1 MIDPKD
7 DGAVIFEESPI
18 RSVDFAPRVVRSG
31 HRGSFSAAAL
41 VVALAGLIG
50 LGLFAG
56 RAGFETGPE
65 AVTVPEAAAA
75 SGPSASEPSSGWGF
89 AVHPSP
95 SPASGS
101 RVPTW
106 PPSRGFVYVGGVVDL
121 RSPVPST
128 VDQHLT
134 SIDVEGTVLVRAA
147 RIDITLQSG
156 SARII
161 DRTSIDVRDL
171 DGGVR
176 PVRAPTFMTSFDLP
190 APRTGE
196 TLWVVVTA
204 YDESGAPIGA
214 TRRPI
219 FTGRQPG
226 A

>member
-7 DGAVIFEESPI
+7 DGAVIFEESPV

-31 HRGSFSAAAL
+31 HRGGFTAAAL
-41 VVALAGLIG
+41 AAALAGVVG
-50 LGLFAG
+50 VGLFAD
-56 RAGFETGPE
+56 RTRVEAG
-65 AVTVPEAAAA
+65 PEAAAA
-75 SGPSASEPSSGWGF
+75 SGPAAVESAPTWGA
-89 AVHPSP
+89 AVNQGPGSAP
-95 SPASGS
+95 GS

-106 PPSRGFVYVGGVVDL
+106 PPSRGFVYLGGVIDL